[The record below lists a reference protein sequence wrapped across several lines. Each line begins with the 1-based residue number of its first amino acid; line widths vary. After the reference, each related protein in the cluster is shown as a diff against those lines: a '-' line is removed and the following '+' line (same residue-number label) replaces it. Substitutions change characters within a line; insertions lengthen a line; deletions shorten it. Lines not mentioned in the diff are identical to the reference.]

1 MTAGNAKTTQPEYPL
16 PGTGRSAMVV
26 LMSVTVVGLGPERR
40 EEVRRLDQLA
50 FAFGLDDP
58 AQDDSSTTLE
68 WDRVFGATL
77 DDDPELAGMYAVYSL
92 GLTVPDG
99 AHGAGVARVAMAGLT
114 WVGVHPGHRRRG
126 VATALIRHH
135 LHGLHESGGE
145 AVSGLHATEPAIY
158 GRFGYGLATS
168 GLRLRIPRGAALRD
182 VPGAQAVTTRVLTAD
197 AQQHHELVAEL
208 AGRRPGVVRLSPQ
221 LLART
226 LVDTEQRRARREPLR
241 LVLAERDGQPTG
253 YALLRR
259 EMGWDGANYV
269 GTAKV
274 EELVALDP
282 ASARA
287 LWGLLTDLDL
297 MSSVETPLLAAD
309 DPLLHLLVDARS
321 AKPTR
326 ADGLWLRLVDVDRA
340 LAGRSYACEVDAVI
354 AVTDGQCPWNAR
366 RWRLSGGPLGATCSP
381 TTDPAEVG
389 IDVRDLASA
398 YVGGTSLLSLAAAGL
413 AHEHRAGALARLS
426 SALRAG
432 VEAGHAAVF

>member
-1 MTAGNAKTTQPEYPL
+1 MSLT
-16 PGTGRSAMVV
+16 V
-26 LMSVTVVGLGPERR
+26 LGLGPERR

-58 AQDDSSTTLE
+58 AQDDSTAGLE

-99 AHGAGVARVAMAGLT
+99 AHGAGVAWVPMAGLT

-168 GLRLRIPRGAALRD
+168 GLRLRIPRGAALRE
-182 VPGAQAVTTRVLTAD
+182 VPGAEAVATRVLTAA
-197 AQQHHELVAEL
+197 AQQHHELVAGLHER
-208 AGRRPGVVRLSPQ
+208 AGRRPGLVRLSP
-221 LLART
+221 LLMARM

-253 YALLRR
+253 YAVLRR
-259 EMGWDGANYV
+259 EMGWDGASFV

-297 MSSVETPLLAAD
+297 MSSVATPLLAAD

-340 LAGRSYACEVDAVI
+340 LAGRSYACEVDVVI

-381 TTDPAEVG
+381 TTNPAEVA

-398 YVGGTSLLSLAAAGL
+398 YVGGTALLSLAAAGL

-426 SALRAG
+426 TALRAG
-432 VEAGHAAVF
+432 VEAGNATVF